1 MSSKINSN
9 LVNQSEI
16 VRFVLK
22 EYSNQILNSANTVS
36 DTQIPTP

>member
-9 LVNQSEI
+9 LVNHLEI
-16 VRFVLK
+16 VRFVIK
-22 EYSNQILNSANTVS
+22 EYSNEILNSSNSIS